1 MFRWTEGASLIAST
15 ARQTDREAWSQTS
28 LGWFREQLGPPETG
42 GYPLPGMEL
51 RLIER
56 FVSLAGRDIIE
67 IGCGDGRLTFQYA
80 RRART
85 VVALDANKA
94 EIERARAEAGRI
106 DARNIRFLARPA
118 HGRLP
123 GGPFDVALFT
133 WSL

>member
-1 MFRWTEGASLIAST
+1 VDR
-15 ARQTDREAWSQTS
+15 ARIPARSPVSRSDREVWGQTA
-28 LGWFREQLGPPETG
+28 LGWFREQLGPSETG
-42 GYPLPGMEL
+42 GYPPPGMEL

-56 FVSLAGRDIIE
+56 FVSLAGRDVFE

-80 RRART
+80 QRART
-85 VVALDANKA
+85 VVALDANGA
-94 EIERARAEAGRI
+94 EIERARARAARV

-118 HGRLP
+118 QGRMP